1 MLRHAQVVLGIIKI
15 IVCEP
20 PREVEDLAPQQTK
33 CRSRPP
39 SQRKRDL
46 ARQDAFHENHRVKSK
61 QALQDIEDK
70 INKVMYFS
78 FGDALTAEK
87 QVDFLIQKTAA
98 VVPVT
103 TWAVGF
109 YSGFL
114 RRSTSYTA
122 GLTA

>member
-20 PREVEDLAPQQTK
+20 PREVEDLSPQHTK

-39 SQRKRDL
+39 SQRKRDS
-46 ARQDAFHENHRVKSK
+46 ARQDAFHENHRIKSK
-61 QALQDIEDK
+61 QQDK
-70 INKVMYFS
+70 INKAMYFS
-78 FGDALTAEK
+78 FGDAQTAEK

-103 TWAVGF
+103 IRAVGF